1 MLKKGAFILL
11 VLLLSSFV
19 IAQNA
24 SNSTS
29 NTNTNSGNVI
39 DKAYQC
45 LQTQVNNKEQSSLSL
60 QESVFGVL
68 ALGSNSKLLS
78 SIESKAQNGNH
89 WADTSNQIKDTSQVL
104 LAYKRINKNTDSIVS
119 WLKSN
124 ERTATDLSWYLEI
137 DIENHIPS
145 QCTVTRGS
153 EQRTIS
159 INQDMTLSGNTGS
172 CLTIAQ
178 GGFWLRVSNSC
189 IDQNFSISC
198 DQDFTT
204 STLYQRAGSTTIFV
218 SPNAHSA
225 PLGGTTQESFNSK
238 CFSTASSGCDYEGT
252 LWSALALDNLNKDI
266 SDYLPYLLALSESN
280 QRYLPSSFLYS
291 LTNGQDQYSQLV
303 QSQQQSKYWQAPNT
317 QNNRYHDSALA
328 MLALKGSGSTEL
340 SNSQSYFES
349 VVTPEGCWNNNN
361 IRDTGFLLYAG
372 WPRFVPSGSG
382 GNGTSPGA
390 SQSCSERGHTCSSVF
405 TCTDLGGSVFEQYSC
420 SSGVCCSEAPAQES
434 CLAQDGS
441 ICTSSE
447 TCSGT
452 TVQSTDGSC
461 CLGSCN
467 ALPQADECQ
476 QAGGSCYSSCTE
488 NEEQISETCSDSG
501 TICCKSKSTT
511 TDSGTNWT
519 LWIIILVVLIA
530 LVIAGIVFRNRIKLN
545 SFKSSQPSSSGYRQG
560 IPPGGR
566 PPFPPT
572 RGPVPL
578 RPQQRV
584 IPSNNAVQ
592 QRRPGQ
598 SSSDSEMDETMR
610 KLKEM
615 SK

>member
-1 MLKKGAFILL
+1 MLKKGALILL
-11 VLLLSSFV
+11 VLLLSSLV
-19 IAQNA
+19 VAQNA
-24 SNSTS
+24 TNST
-29 NTNTNSGNVI
+29 NVNSGNVI

-45 LQTQVNNKEQSSLSL
+45 LQTQVNNKEQDSLSL

-68 ALGSNSKLLS
+68 ALGSNSKLIL
-78 SIESKAQNGNH
+78 SIESKSQNENH
-89 WADTSNQIKDTSQVL
+89 WADTSNKIKDTSQVL

-124 ERTATDLSWYLEI
+124 ERTATDLTWYLEMDI
-137 DIENHIPS
+137 DNHIPA
-145 QCTVTRGS
+145 QCTVTRGD
-153 EQRTIS
+153 EQKTIS
-159 INQDMTLSGNTGS
+159 VNQDMTLSGNTGS

-178 GGFWLRVSNSC
+178 EGFWLKVSNFC

-238 CFSTASSGCDYEGT
+238 CFSTSSSGCDYEGT
-252 LWSALALDNLNKDI
+252 LWAALALGTLNKDI

-291 LTNGQDQYSQLV
+291 LTNGQDQYSQLI

-317 QNNRYHDSALA
+317 QNNRYYDSALA
-328 MLALKGSGSTEL
+328 ILALQGSGATEL

-372 WPRFVPSGSG
+372 WPRYMPSTIG
-382 GNGTSPGA
+382 GTNGTGA
-390 SQSCSERGHTCSSVF
+390 SQSCSERGYTCSSPFV
-405 TCTDLGGSVFEQYSC
+405 CQDLGGSVYEQYSC
-420 SSGVCCSEAPAQES
+420 SSGVCCSKSAVQES
-434 CLAQDGS
+434 CS
-441 ICTSSE
+441 IQNGKLCTSSE

-467 ALPQADECQ
+467 PPSQADECQ
-476 QAGGSCYSSCTE
+476 QAGGNCWSSCNE
-488 NEEQISETCSDSG
+488 SEEQLSETCSDSG
-501 TICCKSKSTT
+501 AICCKSKDTT
-511 TDSGTNWT
+511 TKSGTNWV
-519 LWIIILVVLIA
+519 LWIIFLVILIA
-530 LVIAGIVFRNRIKLN
+530 LVVAGIIYKDRIKLAL
-545 SFKSSQPSSSGYRQG
+545 FKRNQQPANAGYRQG

-566 PPFPPT
+566 PPFPPS
-572 RGPVPL
+572 RGPIPL
-578 RPQQRV
+578 RNPSQQPRF

-592 QRRPGQ
+592 VRRPGQ
-598 SSSDSEMDETMR
+598 SSSDKEMDETMR